1 MVNPPTHLSLPSGAD
16 DCAVGAGFDLDG
28 AAFDDG
34 NHLYLTDVGYEK
46 TLVAQDPFDHSES
59 GLDGEIAAAGRV
71 IC

>member
-1 MVNPPTHLSLPSGAD
+1 AGD
-16 DCAVGAGFDLDG
+16 GFDLAG

-34 NHLYLTDVGYEK
+34 NHLYLTDVGFEK

-59 GLDGEIAAAGRV
+59 GLDGKIAAAGRV